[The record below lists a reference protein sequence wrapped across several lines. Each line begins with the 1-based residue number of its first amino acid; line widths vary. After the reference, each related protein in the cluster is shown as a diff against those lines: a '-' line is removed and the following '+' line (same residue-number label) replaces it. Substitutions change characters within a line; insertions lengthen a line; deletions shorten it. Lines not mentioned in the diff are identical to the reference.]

1 MDVFIFWTS
10 HARTTVLPR
19 TFPYAFKKQE
29 SEILEKAQRWD
40 PQKFFPWTRGS
51 VFYMLSFWEKF
62 QPDRPYRLRDLNR
75 KSFDSVNKLIKSKK
89 THNMIKILFFPL
101 ISYISLSVPLYYP
114 LKIARLCR
122 LFEKQ
127 FPNCGII
134 SQQLR
139 QIIFNSTITND
150 IGTPST
156 S

>member
-1 MDVFIFWTS
+1 
-10 HARTTVLPR
+10 
-19 TFPYAFKKQE
+19 
-29 SEILEKAQRWD
+29 
-40 PQKFFPWTRGS
+40 
-51 VFYMLSFWEKF
+51 
-62 QPDRPYRLRDLNR
+62 
-75 KSFDSVNKLIKSKK
+75 
-89 THNMIKILFFPL
+89 MIKILFFPF

-150 IGTPST
+150 IGTPS
-156 S
+156 SS